1 MKWKSSLINHKPSTN
16 NRLSL
21 AGIIVALGV
30 VYGDIGTSPMY
41 TMAALISGNGGLQ
54 NISTD
59 FILGSVSLIFWTLT
73 IVTTTKYVLI
83 ALRADNHGE
92 GGIFALYTLVR
103 KKAKW
108 LIIPAMI
115 GGATFLAD
123 GMMTPAVTV
132 TTAIEGLKGVTIFNS
147 VWIHNQKTVILVTV
161 IILSIL
167 FFIQRFGT
175 EAIGRAFGPIMMLW
189 FTCLALIGLYRLAD
203 DWSFLRALN
212 PLYAVQTLFSP
223 QNKNGLFILGSIF
236 LATTGA
242 EALYSDMGHVGR
254 NNIYG
259 SWPYVKICLLINYLG
274 QAVWINQIKDQ
285 PLFQQMDG
293 LNPFFAMIPSQ
304 FRLAMT
310 FLAAMAAI
318 IASQALISG
327 SYTLVSEATKLKILP
342 RLRMVYPTNFKGQL
356 YIPAVNNIIWIL
368 CLGIVI
374 FFQTSARMSAAYG
387 LEITITMIMTTI
399 LLNAW
404 LATSNFNKFFAKL
417 IVIFFFS
424 IETIFL
430 ITNSIKYLHGGYV
443 TLGIALVIIM
453 IMIIWHYGELLKND
467 NTFHREY
474 VSLLAYKNQL
484 KNLSQDQSMP
494 LYATNLVYL
503 THVHN
508 GYKIKKDILYSIL
521 DKRPK
526 RAQVY
531 WFVTVN
537 VTDNPY
543 TTAYSVDTYNTNY
556 MVNVQLYLGFRMEQ
570 KVNLFLRQIIN
581 EMMIKGELP
590 RQPQQYTTIPDR
602 SVGDFTFVL
611 IQEVLSP
618 DTQLDNLKKNIIQA
632 RLWLQKYTV
641 TPAIWFGLSYSDVI
655 EERVPLALGRMRSDR
670 LRLVKREPIINYT
683 NDELNEDETDDD

>member
-1 MKWKSSLINHKPSTN
+1 MKRKSSLINHKPSTN

-404 LATSNFNKFFAKL
+404 LAISNFNKFFAKL

-618 DTQLDNLKKNIIQA
+618 NTQLDNLKKNIIQA

-683 NDELNEDETDDD
+683 NDELDEDETDDD

>member
-41 TMAALISGNGGLQ
+41 TMAALISGNGGLH

-683 NDELNEDETDDD
+683 NDELDEDETDDD

>member
-1 MKWKSSLINHKPSTN
+1 MKRKSSLINHKPSTN

-175 EAIGRAFGPIMMLW
+175 EAIGRAFGPIMMFW

-430 ITNSIKYLHGGYV
+430 ITNSIKYLHGGYI

-683 NDELNEDETDDD
+683 NDELDEDKTDGD

>member
-1 MKWKSSLINHKPSTN
+1 MKRKSSLINHKPSTS

-683 NDELNEDETDDD
+683 NDELDEDETDDD

>member
-1 MKWKSSLINHKPSTN
+1 MKRKSSLINHKPSTN

-430 ITNSIKYLHGGYV
+430 ITNSIKYLHGGYI

-683 NDELNEDETDDD
+683 NDELDEDETDDD

>member
-175 EAIGRAFGPIMMLW
+175 EAIGRAFGPIMMFW

-430 ITNSIKYLHGGYV
+430 ITNSIKYLHGGYI

-526 RAQVY
+526 RARVY

>member
-543 TTAYSVDTYNTNY
+543 TTAYSVDTSTTNY
-556 MVNVQLYLGFRMEQ
+556 MVHFQWYRVFRLAQ
-570 KVNLFLRQIIN
+570 KVTLFLRQIIN

-683 NDELNEDETDDD
+683 NDELDEDETDDD

>member
-430 ITNSIKYLHGGYV
+430 ITNSIKYLHGGYI

-683 NDELNEDETDDD
+683 NDELDEDETDGD

>member
-189 FTCLALIGLYRLAD
+189 FTCLALIGLYRLTD

-683 NDELNEDETDDD
+683 NDELDEDETDDD

>member
-1 MKWKSSLINHKPSTN
+1 MKRKSSLINHKPSTN

-175 EAIGRAFGPIMMLW
+175 EAIGRAFGPIMMFW

-430 ITNSIKYLHGGYV
+430 ITNSIKYLHGGYI

-683 NDELNEDETDDD
+683 NVELDEDETDDD

>member
-1 MKWKSSLINHKPSTN
+1 MKRKSSLINHKPSTN

-132 TTAIEGLKGVTIFNS
+132 TTAIEGLKGVAIFNS

-189 FTCLALIGLYRLAD
+189 FTCLALIGLYRLTD

-683 NDELNEDETDDD
+683 NDELDEDETDDD